1 MQSSTNIVNMSDSN
15 MHALVN
21 NDLYP
26 SLVLKKDYV
35 SDENLDSRDNI
46 GKMKDKIRN
55 LKKME
60 NNFKKS
66 IRRKTTIV
74 NESRLDE
81 KHIDLSSNPTFLL
94 IIYVLLLSQTT
105 LQK

>member
-1 MQSSTNIVNMSDSN
+1 MSDSN